1 MDILLILQ
9 TALLYVIRGIL
20 EFLDKEGVRLTP
32 NNISYVQDQVF
43 AKLQGTPL
51 MNNITDQALI
61 QDIIQGMLLDKL
73 VLCK

>member
-20 EFLDKEGVRLTP
+20 EFLDKEGVRLTS